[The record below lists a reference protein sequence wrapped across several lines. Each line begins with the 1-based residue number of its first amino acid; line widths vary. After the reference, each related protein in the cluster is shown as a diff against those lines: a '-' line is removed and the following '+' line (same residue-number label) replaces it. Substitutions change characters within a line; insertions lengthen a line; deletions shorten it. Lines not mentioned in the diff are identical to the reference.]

1 MKTTLP
7 KKIQE
12 MLQSDFTDAEKQ
24 MVLSAYEAASEALEG
39 KMRSNSHPFIEHP
52 VAVAGIVWKEI
63 GLGADAVAA
72 TLLHEANRFQVGSAS
87 DLNHTSLLESFRAE
101 YPHGIIEIIEGLNH
115 ISNIRLQEASL
126 DEERYRK
133 LIISYSTDP
142 RVILVKLAD
151 RLEVLR
157 SISILPPAK
166 RTQKLMETMML
177 YIPLAHQLGL
187 YRIKSELED
196 IFLKYTE
203 PEQYNEIVRK
213 IKATRPQREALVSS
227 FINPLRDKLDREG
240 IRYTLKART
249 KSPYSIWKKMQTQ
262 QIGFDKVY
270 DLFAMRFIIDCE
282 GSHAEE
288 EALCWKVYSLVTEEY
303 EPDTQRLRDWISKP
317 RDNGYESLH
326 TTVRTRENMAVEV
339 QIRTRRMDYIAEQG
353 NAAHWS
359 YKGIKGGKDHLT
371 DWLNKVRDLMQSSE
385 EEKYE
390 HASIALE
397 ELLVYTPTGDL
408 RQLRAGSTVLD
419 FAFEIHS
426 NLGLR
431 CTGARVNGKMCS
443 IREKLHTGDVVDIIS
458 SKNQKPTADW
468 LNFAVS
474 SKARSK
480 IKQKLKEEE
489 NARATVGKELLAR
502 RLKNWKLVITDTDL
516 HLLSKRGK
524 FSNLN
529 EFFGAIGNGQY
540 EVGLVK
546 EYLLHKLDA
555 EQNPETRPADNA
567 QTEKSAFSGVNSG
580 DFVIDRK
587 LKGVE
592 LKTARCCVPA
602 YGDPIFGFVTI
613 RDGIKIHRE
622 DCPNAARLQH
632 NYPYRVI
639 EVRWKPRTTSGKEAK
654 IHGDKGDTHKRS
666 QG

>member
-12 MLQSDFTDAEKQ
+12 MLQSDFTDAEKKT
-24 MVLSAYEAASEALEG
+24 VLSAYEAAEEALAG

-52 VAVAGIVWKEI
+52 VAVAAIVWKEI
-63 GLGADAVAA
+63 GLHADAVAA
-72 TLLHEANRFQVGSAS
+72 TLLHEANRFQVGSDA

-101 YPHGIIEIIEGLNH
+101 YSRDIIGIVEGLNN
-115 ISNIRLQEASL
+115 ISNIQLQEASL

-142 RVILVKLAD
+142 RVILIKLAD

-157 SISILPPAK
+157 SIGILPPAK
-166 RTQKLMETMML
+166 RTKKLMETMML

-187 YRIKSELED
+187 YHIKSELED

-203 PEQYNEIVRK
+203 PERYKEIVRK
-213 IKATRPQREALVSS
+213 IKATGPQREALVSS
-227 FINPLRDKLDREG
+227 FINPLKDKLDREG

-270 DLFAMRFIIDCE
+270 DLFAMRFIIDCD
-282 GSHAEE
+282 GDHAEE

-303 EPDTQRLRDWISKP
+303 EPDTKRLRDWISKP

-326 TTVRTRENMAVEV
+326 TTVRTREGMPVEV

-359 YKGIKGGKDHLT
+359 YKGIKGGGRDHLT
-371 DWLNKVRDLMQSSE
+371 DWLNKVRDLMQSSDE
-385 EEKYE
+385 DKYE

-408 RQLRAGSTVLD
+408 RQLRAGSSVLD

-443 IREKLHTGDVVDIIS
+443 IREKLRTGDVVDIIS
-458 SKNQKPTADW
+458 NKNQKPTADW
-468 LNFAVS
+468 LNFVVS
-474 SKARSK
+474 SKARTK

-489 NARATVGKELLAR
+489 NARAAVGKELLAR
-502 RLKNWKLVITDTDL
+502 RLKNWKLVITDADL
-516 HLLSKRGK
+516 HLLSKRGR

-540 EVGLVK
+540 DVALVK
-546 EYLLHKLDA
+546 EYLQHKLETEPGSDA
-555 EQNPETRPADNA
+555 RAADA
-567 QTEKSAFSGVNSG
+567 VQTEKAAFNGIGSG
-580 DFVIDRK
+580 DFVIDRR
-587 LKGVE
+587 LKGVD
-592 LKTARCCVPA
+592 LKPAKCCSPA

-622 DCPNAARLQH
+622 DCPNAARLLT

-639 EVRWKPRTTSGKEAK
+639 EVRWKARGDAKESKAN
-654 IHGDKGDTHKRS
+654 GEKGDTHKRR